1 MKGKIFM
8 SVDSVRFKSVLSR
21 LFFLL
26 GAWVVSGA
34 LEVSARAEG
43 VDVLTGMVV
52 QQQRCRDQVSDKGPK
67 NVVITSCHFFNPTVG
82 NAVVLEIAPTRRY
95 TQLKDE
101 SLRGVYSDQEIWE
114 VIVNAGLNKVNL
126 DLMIGKRGIVGV
138 SVSKGHVLHFN
149 GKSTFVNTDVLS
161 LEEQAE
167 FEGAQSK

>member
-52 QQQRCRDQVSDKGPK
+52 PLRACQTRVSDK
-67 NVVITSCHFFNPTVG
+67 VYVAITSCQFFNPTVG
-82 NAVVLEIAPTRRY
+82 NVVVLEIAPARKY

-101 SLRGVYSDQEIWE
+101 SLRGVYADREIVE
-114 VIVNAGLNKVNL
+114 FIVNAGLNKVNL
-126 DLMIGKRGIVGV
+126 DLLIGKRGIVGV
-138 SVSKGHVLHFN
+138 SVSKGHVLHSN
-149 GKSTFVNTDVLS
+149 GKSAFVNTDVLS